1 VTEDSVYAVLW
12 WRRGFN
18 CRTVA
23 TSNSAVLPSAR
34 AIANGWSSSSP
45 RVSQVAIWSP
55 IPSGQFAADSE
66 LLVEPE
72 GLARDAFEWQF
83 ARVVGDRWG
92 VHMRRLAVG

>member
-1 VTEDSVYAVLW
+1 MTEDSVCAVLW
-12 WRRGFN
+12 RRRGFN

-23 TSNSAVLPSAR
+23 TSNIAVLPSAR

-55 IPSGQFAADSE
+55 IPSRQFAADSE

-72 GLARDAFEWQF
+72 GLARNGFEWQT
-83 ARVVGDRWG
+83 AWVVGDRWG
-92 VHMRRLAVG
+92 VHIRCIAVG